1 MPRFDIPGRDGPAT
15 VMAHDRN
22 GRERRFPLP
31 YSTEDPR
38 DIKALTDAG
47 AVALADPK
55 PTAIPA
61 DHKMPPAPVQTPK
74 PTKGGE
80 AK

>member
-15 VMAHDRN
+15 VMAHDRR

-31 YSTEDPR
+31 YRTEDPQE
-38 DIKALTDAG
+38 IKSLKDAG
-47 AVALADPK
+47 AVVLPDP
-55 PTAIPA
+55 PPR
-61 DHKMPPAPVQTPK
+61 PEPAPTPEPPREAK

>member
-15 VMAHDRN
+15 FMAHDRR

-47 AVALADPK
+47 AVALADPPPRPEPK
-55 PTAIPA
+55 PIPE
-61 DHKMPPAPVQTPK
+61 PPREAK

>member
-15 VMAHDRN
+15 VMAHDRR

-31 YSTEDPR
+31 YRTEDPQE
-38 DIKALTDAG
+38 IKSLKDAG
-47 AVALADPK
+47 AVALPEPPPRPEPIPTPEPPREAK
-55 PTAIPA
+55 PA
-61 DHKMPPAPVQTPK
+61 
-74 PTKGGE
+74 KGGE

>member
-1 MPRFDIPGRDGPAT
+1 
-15 VMAHDRN
+15 MAHDRR

-47 AVALADPK
+47 AVALVDPK
-55 PTAIPA
+55 PRPEPKPIPE
-61 DHKMPPAPVQTPK
+61 PPCEAK

>member
-15 VMAHDRN
+15 VMAHDRR

-47 AVALADPK
+47 AVAHPE
-55 PTAIPA
+55 PP
-61 DHKMPPAPVQTPK
+61 PRPEPAPTPEPPREAK

>member
-47 AVALADPK
+47 AVALPE
-55 PTAIPA
+55 PP
-61 DHKMPPAPVQTPK
+61 PRPEPAPTPEPPREAK

>member
-31 YSTEDPR
+31 YRTEDPL
-38 DIKALTDAG
+38 DIRLLRDAG
-47 AVALADPK
+47 AVALPE
-55 PTAIPA
+55 PP
-61 DHKMPPAPVQTPK
+61 PRPEPAPTPEPPREAK